1 MATRPA
7 VVIAGG
13 GPVGLVVALMLGRA
27 GIAVTLF
34 DQGDIVH
41 SQPRAATIHPA
52 TLDLLDDL
60 GAYALIEP
68 QGIVCPIVNYYD
80 GKLKL
85 ASFDHAL
92 LKDETR
98 HPWVLQCE
106 QDKLSRTLFAMAT
119 AISNITFR
127 TATTVI
133 GCRERDDVVEVV
145 VEAADGRQEHHHAL
159 YLVGADGARS
169 TVRKAVGIGF
179 EGFTYPERCMIIGTP
194 YDFAADGYAYRNYI
208 ADPQEWYN
216 LFKISWQGPPG
227 IYRLVVPLR
236 PDEVPPPHP
245 PPSPTLPSP
254 ARGGG
259 LGRGAGREG
268 AALATAQRKLQ
279 RFNPRA
285 ESYEIAFYDSYT
297 VAQRVASTF
306 RKGRVLLA
314 GDSAHLN
321 SPIGA
326 MGMNSGIH
334 DAVNLAGNLIRVLH
348 GEESDAALDRYVR
361 QRRHVATSHVQT
373 ATIANKQNMEQ
384 RDPIKR
390 QRYRDE
396 MRRRAEDPALAKAF
410 LMRTALIDSL
420 RDAEKIA

>member
-1 MATRPA
+1 MSPA
-7 VVIAGG
+7 VIIVGG
-13 GPVGLVVALMLGRA
+13 GPVGLIVALMLGRA
-27 GIAVTLF
+27 GIAVTLL

-41 SQPRAATIHPA
+41 SEPRAATIHPA
-52 TLDLLDDL
+52 TLDILDDL
-60 GAYALIEP
+60 GVYALIEP

-80 GKLKL
+80 GRLLL

-92 LKDETR
+92 LKGETR

-119 AISNITFR
+119 AVPGIAFR
-127 TATTVI
+127 TATRVI
-133 GCRERDDVVEVV
+133 GCSQREDMVEVQ
-145 VEAADGRQEHHHAL
+145 VESADGRQDRHQAL

-169 TVRKAVGIGF
+169 TIRKAIGVEF
-179 EGFTYPERCMIIGTP
+179 EGFTYPERCMIVGTR

-208 ADPQEWYN
+208 ADPGEWYN

-227 IYRLVVPLR
+227 VYRLVVPLR
-236 PDEVPPPHP
+236 LDESLDGP
-245 PPSPTLPSP
+245 L
-254 ARGGG
+254 
-259 LGRGAGREG
+259 
-268 AALATAQRKLQ
+268 ALATAQRKLQ
-279 RFNPRA
+279 RFNPRPHD
-285 ESYEIAFYDSYT
+285 YDIVICNSYT
-297 VAQRVASTF
+297 VAQRVAATF

-334 DAVNLAGNLIRVLH
+334 DAVNLAEHLIRVLH
-348 GEESDAALDRYVR
+348 SEESDAALDRYVR
-361 QRRHVATSHVQT
+361 QRRHVATAHVQT

-384 RDPIKR
+384 RDPVKR

-396 MRRRAEDPALAKAF
+396 IRRRSEDPALAKAF
-410 LMRTALIDSL
+410 LMQTALIDSL
-420 RDAEKIA
+420 RDAAKIA

>member
-1 MATRPA
+1 
-7 VVIAGG
+7 
-13 GPVGLVVALMLGRA
+13 MLGRA

-52 TLDLLDDL
+52 TLDILDDL

-80 GKLKL
+80 GKLLL
-85 ASFDHAL
+85 AAFDHAL

-106 QDKLSRTLFAMAT
+106 QDKLSRTLFAMAK

-127 TATTVI
+127 TATEVV
-133 GCRERDDVVEVV
+133 GCRERDDAVEVL
-145 VEAADGRQEHHHAL
+145 VEAADGRQERHQAL

-169 TVRKAVGIGF
+169 TIRKAIGIAF

-216 LFKISWQGPPG
+216 LFKISWQAPPG
-227 IYRLVVPLR
+227 VYRLVVPLR
-236 PDEVPPPHP
+236 PDESLDGDRV
-245 PPSPTLPSP
+245 L
-254 ARGGG
+254 
-259 LGRGAGREG
+259 
-268 AALATAQRKLQ
+268 AAAQRKLQ

-285 ESYEIAFYDSYT
+285 QSYDIAFYDSYT
-297 VAQRVASTF
+297 VAQRVAATF
-306 RKGRVLLA
+306 RKGRTLLA

-334 DAVNLAGNLIRVLH
+334 DAVNLAANLIRVLR

-361 QRRHVATSHVQT
+361 QRRHVATGHVQT

-420 RDAEKIA
+420 RDAAKIP

>member
-1 MATRPA
+1 MI
-7 VVIAGG
+7 IAGG
-13 GPVGLVVALMLGRA
+13 GPVGLTVALMLGRA
-27 GIAVTLF
+27 GIAVMLF

-52 TLDLLDDL
+52 TLDILDDL
-60 GAYALIEP
+60 GVYALIEP

-80 GKLKL
+80 GKLLL

-92 LKDETR
+92 LRDETR

-106 QDKLSRTLFAMAT
+106 QDKLSRTLFAMAK
-119 AISNITFR
+119 AIPNITFR
-127 TATTVI
+127 TAAKVT
-133 GCRERDDVVEVV
+133 GCSQRDDGVEVT
-145 VEAADGRQEHHHAL
+145 VEVADGGQERHQAH

-169 TVRKAVGIGF
+169 TIRKAIDIEF

-227 IYRLVVPLR
+227 IYRLVVPVR
-236 PDEVPPPHP
+236 PEEP
-245 PPSPTLPSP
+245 L
-254 ARGGG
+254 
-259 LGRGAGREG
+259 EG
-268 AALATAQRKLQ
+268 ADALATAQRKLQ
-279 RFNPRA
+279 RFNERPQ
-285 ESYEIAFYDSYT
+285 SYEIAFYDAYT
-297 VAQRVASTF
+297 VAQRVAATF

-334 DAVNLAGNLIRVLH
+334 DAVNLASKLICVLH
-348 GEESDAALDRYVR
+348 GAESDAVLDRYVR

-384 RDPIKR
+384 RDPIRR

-396 MRRRAEDPALAKAF
+396 MRRRAQDPVLAKAF

-420 RDAEKIA
+420 RDAARIP

>member
-1 MATRPA
+1 VPDS
-7 VVIAGG
+7 VIIAGG
-13 GPVGLVVALMLGRA
+13 GPVGLIVALMLGRA

-34 DQGDIVH
+34 DQGDIMH
-41 SQPRAATIHPA
+41 SEPRAATIHPA
-52 TLDLLDDL
+52 TLDILDNL
-60 GAYALIEP
+60 GVYALIEP

-80 GKLKL
+80 GKMLL

-106 QDKLSRTLFAMAT
+106 QDKLSRTLFEMAK
-119 AISNITFR
+119 AVSNITFR
-127 TATTVI
+127 TETKVV
-133 GCRERDDVVEVV
+133 GCSQRGDAVDVV
-145 VEAADGRQEHHHAL
+145 VETQDGRREQHRTP

-169 TVRKAVGIGF
+169 TVRKAIEVEF

-194 YDFAADGYAYRNYI
+194 YDFADDGYAFRNYI

-216 LFKISWQGPPG
+216 LFKISWTGPPG
-227 IYRLVVPLR
+227 VYRLVVPVRL
-236 PDEVPPPHP
+236 DEPLDGDL
-245 PPSPTLPSP
+245 SLQ
-254 ARGGG
+254 
-259 LGRGAGREG
+259 
-268 AALATAQRKLQ
+268 TAQRKLQ
-279 RFNPRA
+279 RFNPRPQD
-285 ESYEIAFYDSYT
+285 YDIVIHDSYT
-297 VAQRVASTF
+297 VAQRVAAAF

-334 DAVNLAGNLIRVLH
+334 DAVNLAENLIRVVH
-348 GEESDAALDRYVR
+348 GEASDAALDRYER
-361 QRRHVATSHVQT
+361 QRRHVATTHVQT

-384 RDPIKR
+384 RDPEKR
-390 QRYRDE
+390 RQYRDE
-396 MRRRAEDPALAKAF
+396 MRRRADDPVLAKAY

-420 RDAEKIA
+420 RDAATIE

>member
-1 MATRPA
+1 VPDS
-7 VVIAGG
+7 VIIAGG
-13 GPVGLVVALMLGRA
+13 GPVGLIVALMLGRA

-41 SQPRAATIHPA
+41 SEPRAATIHPA
-52 TLDLLDDL
+52 TLDILDNL
-60 GAYALIEP
+60 GVYALIEP

-80 GKLKL
+80 GKTLL

-106 QDKLSRTLFAMAT
+106 QDKLSRTLFEMAR
-119 AISNITFR
+119 AVSNITFR
-127 TATTVI
+127 TETKVV
-133 GCRERDDVVEVV
+133 GCSQRGDAVDVV
-145 VEAADGRQEHHHAL
+145 VETQDGRREQHRTP

-169 TVRKAVGIGF
+169 TVRKAIEVEF

-194 YDFAADGYAYRNYI
+194 YDFADDGYAFRNYI

-216 LFKISWQGPPG
+216 LFKISWTGPPG
-227 IYRLVVPLR
+227 VYRLVVPVRL
-236 PDEVPPPHP
+236 DEPLDGDL
-245 PPSPTLPSP
+245 SLQ
-254 ARGGG
+254 
-259 LGRGAGREG
+259 
-268 AALATAQRKLQ
+268 TAQRKLQ
-279 RFNPRA
+279 RFNPRPQD
-285 ESYEIAFYDSYT
+285 YDIVIHDSYT
-297 VAQRVASTF
+297 VAQRVAAAF

-334 DAVNLAGNLIRVLH
+334 DAVNLAENLIRVVH
-348 GEESDAALDRYVR
+348 GEASDAALDRYER
-361 QRRHVATSHVQT
+361 QRRHVATTHVQT

-384 RDPIKR
+384 RDPEKR
-390 QRYRDE
+390 QQYRDE
-396 MRRRAEDPALAKAF
+396 MRRRADDPVLAKAY

-420 RDAEKIA
+420 RDAATIE

>member
-1 MATRPA
+1 MPDS
-7 VVIAGG
+7 VIIAGG
-13 GPVGLVVALMLGRA
+13 GPVGLIVALMLGRA

-41 SQPRAATIHPA
+41 SEPRAATIHPA
-52 TLDLLDDL
+52 TLDILDDL
-60 GAYALIEP
+60 GVYALIEP

-80 GKLKL
+80 GKTLL

-106 QDKLSRTLFAMAT
+106 QDKLSRTLFEMAK
-119 AISNITFR
+119 AVSNITFR
-127 TATTVI
+127 TETKIV
-133 GCRERDDVVEVV
+133 GCSQHGDAVDVV
-145 VEAADGRQEHHHAL
+145 VETQDGRREQHRTP

-169 TVRKAVGIGF
+169 TVRKAIEVEF

-194 YDFAADGYAYRNYI
+194 YDFADDGYAFRNYI

-216 LFKISWQGPPG
+216 LFKISWTGPPG
-227 IYRLVVPLR
+227 VYRLVVPVRLDEPLDGDLSLR
-236 PDEVPPPHP
+236 
-245 PPSPTLPSP
+245 
-254 ARGGG
+254 
-259 LGRGAGREG
+259 
-268 AALATAQRKLQ
+268 TAQRKLQ
-279 RFNPRA
+279 RFNPRPQD
-285 ESYEIAFYDSYT
+285 YDIVIHDSYT
-297 VAQRVASTF
+297 VAQRVATAF

-334 DAVNLAGNLIRVLH
+334 DAGNLAENLIRVMH
-348 GEESDAALDRYVR
+348 GEASDAVLDRYER
-361 QRRHVATSHVQT
+361 QRRHVATTHVQT

-384 RDPIKR
+384 RDPEKR
-390 QRYRDE
+390 QQYRDE
-396 MRRRAEDPALAKAF
+396 MRRRADDPVLAKAY

-420 RDAEKIA
+420 RDAATIE

>member
-1 MATRPA
+1 MPTRPA

-52 TLDLLDDL
+52 TLDILDDL

-92 LKDETR
+92 LKEETR

-106 QDKLSRTLFAMAT
+106 QDKLSRTLFAMAK

-127 TATTVI
+127 TVTKVI
-133 GCRERDDVVEVV
+133 GCSQRDDAVEVV
-145 VEAADGRQEHHHAL
+145 VEAADGRQERHQAL

-169 TVRKAVGIGF
+169 TVRKAIGIEF

-236 PDEVPPPHP
+236 PDEPLDGDQ
-245 PPSPTLPSP
+245 T
-254 ARGGG
+254 
-259 LGRGAGREG
+259 
-268 AALATAQRKLQ
+268 LATAQRKLQ
-279 RFNPRA
+279 RFNPRPA
-285 ESYEIAFYDSYT
+285 SYEIAFHDSYT
-297 VAQRVASTF
+297 VAQRVAATF

-334 DAVNLAGNLIRVLH
+334 DAVNLAGNLIGVLR

-361 QRRHVATSHVQT
+361 QRRHVATGHVQT

-420 RDAEKIA
+420 RDAAKIP

>member
-1 MATRPA
+1 MPTRPA

-52 TLDLLDDL
+52 TLDILDDL

-106 QDKLSRTLFAMAT
+106 QDKLSRTLFTMAK

-127 TATTVI
+127 TATKVI
-133 GCRERDDVVEVV
+133 GCGQRDDAVEVL
-145 VEAADGRQEHHHAL
+145 VEAADGGQERHQAL

-169 TVRKAVGIGF
+169 TVRKAIGIEF

-236 PDEVPPPHP
+236 PDEP
-245 PPSPTLPSP
+245 LDGE
-254 ARGGG
+254 R
-259 LGRGAGREG
+259 
-268 AALATAQRKLQ
+268 ALATAQRKLQ

-285 ESYEIAFYDSYT
+285 RSYEIAFYDSYT
-297 VAQRVASTF
+297 VAQRVAATF

-334 DAVNLAGNLIRVLH
+334 DAVNLAANLIRVLR
-348 GEESDAALDRYVR
+348 GEDSDAALDRYGR

-373 ATIANKQNMEQ
+373 ATIANKQNMQQ

-396 MRRRAEDPALAKAF
+396 MRRRAEDPVLAKAF

-420 RDAEKIA
+420 RDAAKIP

>member
-1 MATRPA
+1 MPTRPA

-34 DQGDIVH
+34 DQGDIVY

-52 TLDLLDDL
+52 TLDVLDDL

-80 GKLKL
+80 GKLLL

-106 QDKLSRTLFAMAT
+106 QDKLSRTLFAMAK

-127 TATTVI
+127 TATKVI
-133 GCRERDDVVEVV
+133 GCSQRDDAVDVV
-145 VEAADGRQEHHHAL
+145 VEAADGRHERHQAL

-169 TVRKAVGIGF
+169 TVRKAIGIEF

-236 PDEVPPPHP
+236 PDEALDGDQ
-245 PPSPTLPSP
+245 T
-254 ARGGG
+254 
-259 LGRGAGREG
+259 
-268 AALATAQRKLQ
+268 LATAQRKLQ
-279 RFNPRA
+279 RFNPRPA
-285 ESYEIAFYDSYT
+285 SYEIAFHDSYT
-297 VAQRVASTF
+297 VAQRVAATF

-361 QRRHVATSHVQT
+361 QRRHVATGHVQT

-390 QRYRDE
+390 QRYHDE

-420 RDAEKIA
+420 RDAEEIA